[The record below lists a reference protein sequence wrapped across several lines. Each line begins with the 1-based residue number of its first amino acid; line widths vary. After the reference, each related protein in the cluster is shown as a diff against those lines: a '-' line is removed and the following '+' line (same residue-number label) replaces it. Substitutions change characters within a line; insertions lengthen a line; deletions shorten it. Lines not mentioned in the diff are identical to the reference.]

1 MKKFAIAATLFAGL
15 TLNAC
20 ATTEKVNAVQTADVD
35 MTCTQLSDEIA
46 RLTIVKAQAS
56 DGSMNGANMAATMDS
71 NRTERMATERRAH
84 LRTFY
89 REKPCGNSANAALT
103 IEVPSFLLDPVATGE

>member
-1 MKKFAIAATLFAGL
+1 MKKFAIVATLFSGL

-20 ATTEKVNAVQTADVD
+20 ATAERVSAVRTADLS

-46 RLTIVKAQAS
+46 RLTIAKANAS
-56 DGSMNGANMAATMDS
+56 DKSMNGTNTAAAIDS
-71 NRTERMATERRAH
+71 RRTEQMTTERRAH

-89 REKPCGNSANAALT
+89 SEKQCDSSANANLT
-103 IEVPSFLLDPVATGE
+103 IEVPSFLLERVATGE

>member
-1 MKKFAIAATLFAGL
+1 MKKFAIVATLFAGL

-20 ATTEKVNAVQTADVD
+20 ATTEKVSAVRTADLA
-35 MTCTQLSDEIA
+35 MTCIQLSDEIA

-56 DGSMNGANMAATMDS
+56 DGSMNGTNIAATMDS
-71 NRTERMATERRAH
+71 NRTERMATERRDH

-89 REKPCGNSANAALT
+89 SEKQCDSSANANLT
-103 IEVPSFLLDPVATGE
+103 IEVPSFLLERVATGE